1 MMAGELVRWLQAE
14 LVHWLQAFVALSED
28 MSLIPRAHVAV
39 HIHRNFSL
47 RASDAT
53 LFWLPQVPAMKNMYT
68 NNIIK

>member
-39 HIHRNFSL
+39 HIHCNFSL

-53 LFWLPQVPAMKNMYT
+53 LF
-68 NNIIK
+68 